1 MGLSRQSQMDD
12 LVNPLIKK
20 GMTAQ
25 LATRRTR
32 IAAGE
37 RPLGWKVGLGSPTMR
52 QKLGLQAPV
61 VGFLIQRALLASGNT
76 VSLRDYIKPVL
87 EPEIGV
93 RMARDLPGGV
103 TAKAAAELCTKAGAA
118 VTGFGFVVELGFLKG
133 RDIIDH
139 PYIAA
144 ITNYA

>member
-1 MGLSRQSQMDD
+1 MGSIPTVTNDD

-61 VGFLIQRALLASGNT
+61 VG
-76 VSLRDYIKPVL
+76 
-87 EPEIGV
+87 
-93 RMARDLPGGV
+93 
-103 TAKAAAELCTKAGAA
+103 
-118 VTGFGFVVELGFLKG
+118 
-133 RDIIDH
+133 
-139 PYIAA
+139 
-144 ITNYA
+144 YA